1 MTSALPALVFIFAMM
16 LDMHRKRIVAGILL
30 IIAFALVFALLWYMK
45 THIRLVTKE
54 ERRTVVVSELGKA
67 LEHYY
72 DEYGRYPVVDSNE
85 ALMRELSAKKYFEND
100 VRIDVVRYVPIN
112 YGQTYELQ

>member
-1 MTSALPALVFIFAMM
+1 MM
-16 LDMHRKRIVAGILL
+16 VLMHRKRIVAGILL
-30 IIAFALVFALLWYMK
+30 VMAFALVFALLWYMK

-54 ERRTVVVSELGKA
+54 ERRAVVVSELSKA

-72 DEYGRYPVVDSNE
+72 DEHGRYPVADSND

-100 VRIDVVRYVPIN
+100 VRVDVVRYVPIN
-112 YGQTYELQ
+112 NGQTYELQ